1 MRRMIGLA
9 LVSMALLAA
18 CGGALTMP
26 VPSPGG
32 TGRPGPTPAGPASRI
47 TGTVTAGP
55 VCPVEANPPDPACVP
70 RPVEGAV
77 IVAVADDGSEVGRAT
92 TAADGTYAIDLART
106 GMMTISGE
114 PVQGLMGVPK
124 PEQVDATAPGQV
136 VQVDLVYDTGI
147 R

>member
-9 LVSMALLAA
+9 LGAMALLAA
-18 CGGALTMP
+18 CGGASSTP

-32 TGRPGPTPAGPASRI
+32 TGMPGPTPAGPAARI

-55 VCPVEANPPDPACVP
+55 VCPVETNPPDPACAP
-70 RPVEGAV
+70 RPVAGAV
-77 IVAVADDGSEVGRAT
+77 IVAVADDGSEAGRAT
-92 TAADGTYAIDLART
+92 TAADGTYAIDLAPT
-106 GMMTISGE
+106 GTMTITGE

-124 PEQVDATAPGQV
+124 PQQVDATAPGQG
-136 VQVDLVYDTGI
+136 VQLDLVYDTGI